1 MARYM
6 LANFNALLWL
16 IRVNNSI
23 CKKEGRK
30 MKKFSIFFVL
40 SVIAILLSHL
50 VAKWVGVKD
59 SSLVVNLLPVALL
72 FLLFYVC
79 GCNKGSSGK

>member
-1 MARYM
+1 
-6 LANFNALLWL
+6 
-16 IRVNNSI
+16 
-23 CKKEGRK
+23 

-40 SVIAILLSHL
+40 SVIAFVLSHL

-59 SSLVVNLLPVALL
+59 PSIVVNLLPVAFL
-72 FLLFYVC
+72 FLMFYVC